1 MAEKDDDSLIGY
13 DPLAWL
19 HDAVQ
24 SECEAASLPVELTV
38 AEEVP
43 IDGEAINAVPE
54 LAAKSIEVAEQL
66 EADVATTEVVD
77 HLMPEQ
83 AVQIVLDSV
92 QTIQNVAYLHERL
105 LQALECHNK
114 IDIDA
119 SAVTMVDTATL
130 QLLLVLKQTAIKTH
144 KEVAI
149 DFPSERFIEAAE
161 LLGLA
166 EMLDVDQAAAG
177 FF

>member
-19 HDAVQ
+19 HDSDQ
-24 SECEAASLPVELTV
+24 PDSDAASLPVEFATEDD
-38 AEEVP
+38 AP
-43 IDGEAINAVPE
+43 IEGEAINA
-54 LAAKSIEVAEQL
+54 AAEFGDKSIDVAEQL
-66 EADVATTEVVD
+66 KVDTSTAEVVD
-77 HLMPEQ
+77 HLMLEQ
-83 AVQIVLDSV
+83 AMQIVLDSV

-105 LQALECHNK
+105 LQALDCHSK

-119 SAVTMVDTATL
+119 SAVTMIDTATL

-144 KEVAI
+144 KEVSI
-149 DFPSERFIEAAE
+149 DFPSERFVEAAE

>member
-19 HDAVQ
+19 QNAEDEHTD
-24 SECEAASLPVELTV
+24 EAASL
-38 AEEVP
+38 A
-43 IDGEAINAVPE
+43 DE
-54 LAAKSIEVAEQL
+54 LAADAEGARELDAVVTGSDSENNDNGTGGEVK
-66 EADVATTEVVD
+66 
-77 HLMPEQ
+77 Q
-83 AVQIVLDSV
+83 AVNGIIAQPERVFQIMLDSA
-92 QTIQNVAYLHERL
+92 QTIQNVAQLHERL
-105 LQALECHNK
+105 LQALNEHNK

-119 SAVTMVDTATL
+119 SEVAMIDTATL
-130 QLLLVLKQTAIKTH
+130 QLLLVLKQTALKMQ
-144 KEVAI
+144 KEVSI
-149 DFPSERFIEAAE
+149 DFPSEKFIETAE